1 MGHSHRTQG
10 FGPKEVLLALAV
22 IVIGGIIIFLL
33 ANKQQGANLVLTESG
48 RMRRLY
54 VALAYYEEQYD
65 SAPAPSLVV
74 AARFDPNQSDYL
86 SEKDP
91 FSGSTP
97 LESQKAKLF
106 PSDPGLDN
114 HEYSPFRISFSYIL
128 NFIRADKIAVNPW
141 YETRQDPRI
150 GELADEWLGNVD
162 PGTSFQA
169 KVSGRVLRIGT
180 DGAVYQLR
188 DRGGPKPLGNAND
201 LFIKR

>member
-1 MGHSHRTQG
+1 MICPGDSYQRGAGTP
-10 FGPKEVLLALAV
+10 FIVTEVSAIDIGRGSAEALAV
-22 IVIGGIIIFLL
+22 I
-33 ANKQQGANLVLTESG
+33 
-48 RMRRLY
+48 
-54 VALAYYEEQYD
+54 
-65 SAPAPSLVV
+65 

-128 NFIRADKIAVNPW
+128 NFIRADKIAVKPW